1 MNISYN
7 RKSNNGS
14 YTSNNTILSVGDIKD
29 VLKIMETLP
38 KNHKKGNVGS
48 LWAYSNGISGSNN
61 PLLSDGVLL
70 VDIDGITIEECDKI
84 INNFDKLTLG
94 FQSIIACW
102 PSHSYYN
109 QYKLNSDNQYVA
121 GLHFALKCDKSKL
134 VQDKDERLDNKEY
147 FSYTEYNTWNSAM
160 LAYYIYGICG
170 VDIRPYHCDIIVGSE
185 TSDKIC
191 GLDSRL
197 KILSQQIFFNYA
209 EVKFNENVFS
219 RIITDENKIELKNWF
234 DDRPDKSKGT
244 EWIVDV
250 KYVKYKSE
258 FKFQH
263 KSYSEIISDI
273 NSTNE
278 HLGYNGRWIVA
289 NYLASLQMSADEILD
304 ILLKISG
311 PEDFKCGQYKYIKEL
326 EGIIGSAIRNHSNG
340 VEDYTIDKAVEILES
355 RGVYFEKEYQEIN
368 YNFDKLFLEVWES
381 KKDEMIYNGRIYSK
395 GKNYFEF
402 NLDKNEFLGNYTH
415 QLRDIILKHK
425 AVYIVGDC
433 MIGKTEF
440 AKKMQLVLTLQF
452 EGLWSMMGD
461 GCDLCEPYNSVAD
474 NKSKGKNKDEE
485 IWCKNTLSRV
495 ITARISDF
503 NWDKRNIFIWNTV
516 KPLYDEYFKNLGLKR
531 NVLFFDECHK
541 LITEDYRWKDVFE
554 MMESLP
560 KMYEHF
566 VFMTG
571 TPAFELDYLQ
581 EHFDDI
587 CIVKIN
593 KEIEYKQEYDI
604 LYYEQIGDEDRY
616 RVLKESINAGQLPL
630 VYTNHNFVKWCE
642 SVAKLNVER
651 EEQGLSQLRVLPYKK
666 DNEENLVEVNES
678 SSIKDYDVVV
688 ATKLL
693 SVGVDFYKDDN
704 RMRCAIIDY
713 ASETDCTFQDI
724 HQFTQRN
731 RHQDTVSK
739 VLVRYNEKTDISKF
753 KKLRSIDYYDK
764 FYIKMANIHTFQV
777 AGKERNL
784 LSDELKEQDTNN
796 WEFIWDAYKRRNFGN
811 LVSDKHCWFDDKKN
825 VRLLAA
831 YYKYIRIFS
840 NMLLIKH
847 MLKKRGFT
855 VNEKHKEHVAGKIPS
870 KMKREIFKF
879 FVTNFYEIHDIVN
892 NLDKYDK
899 KSYAIDIN
907 TKQVEYIKDNKI
919 YTRSVGYL
927 NTLINEFGYD
937 KEWYEV
943 LKKFDYIPKDTF
955 GVFKRMRQMAKKITN
970 KEIKELK
977 KLRDNNMTEED
988 FITYVEDL
996 INEHYKEVKAAQ
1008 FKDKELKQ
1016 YYVNKI
1022 MNEVINDYKK
1032 ILMFAV
1038 DNIEFIEKIKSSED
1052 KGERITAFQQMAI
1065 ALEQAKNEDISR
1077 KRRAA
1082 GKKHTK
1088 EITVKWIKNGETK
1101 KFGSLDEA
1109 AEYFNVSSRTF
1120 ERFKSTGKGS
1130 LAETIKIVNS

>member
-1 MNISYN
+1 MVIRIMEDTCFKFAKDIRVSYYIGNKRTGDPIMITTLYDVMFNNPGLEKININAEKGAGGSIQLYVQDRLGKTESSFTDGIIGIDIDKISKEDCKTIYDNFDLLIKDMYGLTCCYFSNSYYN
-7 RKSNNGS
+7 PEKTTGGLH
-14 YTSNNTILSVGDIKD
+14 ILIRTYKD
-29 VLKIMETLP
+29 VLYETEYRNFNANYAAVFAYVVYERLGIDIRPRKIDGHETGLD
-38 KNHKKGNVGS
+38 KHLKSIAHRLYLN
-48 LWAYSNGISGSNN
+48 YSTVKWNDLSA
-61 PLLSDGVLL
+61 PMYFDEKLSDAVHDWMNEDYDNKITWYDSNQDYKTTVFNFKELDLSTYNGGKINLGFNGRITLINALHQWGVA
-70 VDIDGITIEECDKI
+70 DDKI
-84 INNFDKLTLG
+84 IELILSIAGEEDWEGDKKEPGKLLRSVE
-94 FQSIIACW
+94 QCVKS
-102 PSHSYYN
+102 SHS
-109 QYKLNSDNQYVA
+109 QHPTPEHL
-121 GLHFALKCDKSKL
+121 
-134 VQDKDERLDNKEY
+134 ERAK
-147 FSYTEYNTWNSAM
+147 
-160 LAYYIYGICG
+160 
-170 VDIRPYHCDIIVGSE
+170 
-185 TSDKIC
+185 
-191 GLDSRL
+191 
-197 KILSQQIFFNYA
+197 KILEKVGVSIDLLVEKVYQPFKYNIDPIFE
-209 EVKFNENVFS
+209 EV
-219 RIITDENKIELKNWF
+219 
-234 DDRPDKSKGT
+234 
-244 EWIVDV
+244 
-250 KYVKYKSE
+250 
-258 FKFQH
+258 
-263 KSYSEIISDI
+263 
-273 NSTNE
+273 
-278 HLGYNGRWIVA
+278 
-289 NYLASLQMSADEILD
+289 
-304 ILLKISG
+304 
-311 PEDFKCGQYKYIKEL
+311 
-326 EGIIGSAIRNHSNG
+326 
-340 VEDYTIDKAVEILES
+340 
-355 RGVYFEKEYQEIN
+355 FE
-368 YNFDKLFLEVWES
+368 ES
-381 KKDEMIYNGRIYSK
+381 KDWLVYNHK
-395 GKNYFEF
+395 VFKLGKNLFEF
-402 NLDKNEFLGNYTH
+402 NLKAGSNGERGEFLGDYTH

-452 EGLWSMMGD
+452 EGLWNMMGD

-554 MMESLP
+554 MMEALP

-571 TPAFELDYLQ
+571 TPAFELDYLM
-581 EHFDDI
+581 EYFPDI
-587 CIVKIN
+587 CVIKIN

-616 RVLKESINAGQLPL
+616 RVLKESINARQLPL
-630 VYTNHNFVKWCE
+630 VYTNHNFTKWCE

-651 EEQGLSQLRVLPYKK
+651 EEQGLSQLRLLPYKK
-666 DNEENLVEVNES
+666 DNEENLVEVNKS

-753 KKLRSIDYYDK
+753 KKLRFIDYYDK
-764 FYIKMANIHTFQV
+764 FYIKMANIQTFQV

-796 WEFIWDAYKRRNFGN
+796 WEFIWDAYQRRNFGN
-811 LVSDKHCWFDDKKN
+811 LVSDKHNWFDDEKN

-831 YYKYIRIFS
+831 YYKYIRVFS

-879 FVTNFYEIHDIVN
+879 FVTNFYEIHNIVN
-892 NLDKYDK
+892 DLDKYDK

-927 NTLINEFGYD
+927 NTLINEFAYD
-937 KEWYEV
+937 KDWYEV
-943 LKKFDYIPKDTF
+943 LKKFDYVPKDTF

-1088 EITVKWIKNGETK
+1088 EITVKYLKNGEIK
-1101 KFGSLDEA
+1101 KFGSLQELAD
-1109 AEYFNVSSRTF
+1109 YFKVSLNVVKKFKTGVKTSLSSVIQVV
-1120 ERFKSTGKGS
+1120 GC
-1130 LAETIKIVNS
+1130 